1 MKPTYGK
8 KLSKKVKQD
17 TVFAFCMCIGAC
29 ILYCAFFVFP
39 MLEAFRVS
47 TYEWSG
53 FNTAN
58 IKVVGMENFRRLL
71 SDQVF
76 LNALKNNVKLIV
88 FGGILVAFL
97 GMLFALVL
105 ADDSTK
111 FGAFLRGMIFFP
123 YSVSI
128 VAIGIAWTFIF
139 NPQFGL
145 LNTLLVKIG
154 FDKFQYFAW
163 LGTEGVSFGCMIFVT
178 VWVWVGY
185 FMITIIAGIQRIP
198 NDYLEAAKIDGA
210 TDWQVTWHIKIPL
223 LRDVLGISILYWII
237 NGWMSFGVVYVMTE
251 GGPNNINHTIAT
263 YMMWEA
269 LSYRNGVYHMGYGTA
284 IAVVMAFIVMLF
296 GIAYQ
301 TWLSKTEDITY

>member
-111 FGAFLRGMIFFP
+111 FGAFLRGMIF
-123 YSVSI
+123 YRCHRYRVD
-128 VAIGIAWTFIF
+128 V
-139 NPQFGL
+139 
-145 LNTLLVKIG
+145 
-154 FDKFQYFAW
+154 
-163 LGTEGVSFGCMIFVT
+163 
-178 VWVWVGY
+178 
-185 FMITIIAGIQRIP
+185 
-198 NDYLEAAKIDGA
+198 YL
-210 TDWQVTWHIKIPL
+210 
-223 LRDVLGISILYWII
+223 
-237 NGWMSFGVVYVMTE
+237 
-251 GGPNNINHTIAT
+251 
-263 YMMWEA
+263 
-269 LSYRNGVYHMGYGTA
+269 
-284 IAVVMAFIVMLF
+284 
-296 GIAYQ
+296 
-301 TWLSKTEDITY
+301 